1 MGSYNAVQDCTAND
15 SLNWYDPNQTMVQAA
30 KEITFSYTNPINQI
44 EALHSWVSNY
54 VKYNDQEPYY
64 QSVRQTFQLG
74 EGVCANISNLFGAM
88 LKLSG
93 FVSRQVWGSVNPLSV
108 NVTGSEMQ
116 GIFTVGN
123 SGQDGSDDNSAH
135 QWIQVWVPSYQEWFT
150 MDPTWLLD
158 CSFGEGQAE
167 LHNSRCNISVSLV
180 EWPEKGTGLYYD
192 SYGTLSYSNYEY
204 DNYFSYFKGCEY
216 EALLTKWKQSN
227 IFLEFYKALIN
238 ILLSKNLLPLLIEQ
252 PIQTT
257 AWQIILILWIAWV
270 IIFQQLLIKY

>member
-1 MGSYNAVQDCTAND
+1 M
-15 SLNWYDPNQTMVQAA
+15 
-30 KEITFSYTNPINQI
+30 
-44 EALHSWVSNY
+44 
-54 VKYNDQEPYY
+54 
-64 QSVRQTFQLG
+64 
-74 EGVCANISNLFGAM
+74 
-88 LKLSG
+88 
-93 FVSRQVWGSVNPLSV
+93 
-108 NVTGSEMQ
+108 
-116 GIFTVGN
+116 
-123 SGQDGSDDNSAH
+123 
-135 QWIQVWVPSYQEWFT
+135 WVPSYQEWFT